1 MFLASN
7 KITGPLKDFI
17 STFLLKAD
25 WKLKI
30 LFALGLERRKKIV
43 RSFREKKRVLFLRP
57 TKSHSSW
64 FYTEG
69 EFSVINIYINKEKI
83 RKRKG
88 GHSRN

>member
-30 LFALGLERRKKIV
+30 LFALGLERRKKLYV
-43 RSFREKKRVLFLRP
+43 PLEKKEYSFFVRQNHILAGFTLRVNFQL
-57 TKSHSSW
+57 
-64 FYTEG
+64 
-69 EFSVINIYINKEKI
+69 
-83 RKRKG
+83 
-88 GHSRN
+88 

>member
-7 KITGPLKDFI
+7 KIAGPSKDFFS

-43 RSFREKKRVLFLRP
+43 RSFREKRVLFLRP